1 MTNAEGAPPAG
12 ARGYLGVDGGG
23 TKTHAVIVDESG
35 HERGRGHAA
44 SANITAVGTETAVA
58 NILAAVHAAQQ
69 SAGHTA
75 PLAGA
80 WLGLAG
86 IDRPEDAAALRPRL
100 CAVATTLRLTNDGEL
115 VLGALERGQGVALIA
130 GTGSIAFG
138 RGIHGDPLRAG
149 GWGHVMGDE
158 GSGYDIGRR
167 ALRAVTRASDGRGRP
182 TVLVERILAHWRL
195 DRPDELIDYVHRTV
209 GSAEIAALAPLVL
222 RAARECDETAAEIA
236 QSAADELA
244 LLAVTVGDGL
254 GYRDAPVPLALGGS
268 LLVRDTHFRQRVL
281 AAVTARRQLGPVSCV
296 EDAAL
301 AAARAVATASAHAG

>member
-1 MTNAEGAPPAG
+1 MTNAGEAPLVG

-23 TKTHAVIVDESG
+23 TKTHAVIVDGSG
-35 HERGRGHAA
+35 HVCGRGHAA
-44 SANITAVGTETAVA
+44 SANITAVGIETAVA
-58 NILAAVHAAQQ
+58 NILAAVRAAQQ

-86 IDRPEDAAALRPRL
+86 IDRPEDAAALGPRL

-222 RAARECDETAAEIA
+222 RAARECDEIAAEIA

-254 GYRDAPVPLALGGS
+254 GYREAALPLALGGS
-268 LLVRDTHFRQRVL
+268 LLVCDTHFRQRVL

-301 AAARAVATASAHAG
+301 AAARAVAMASARDG